1 MFVPALF
8 MSDEEDYLSDKF
20 LVGAAA
26 SSSQPKTYAQ
36 RRQESLRQSRIKNE
50 QNRLKSRR
58 QREQESREEGLR
70 KSLFERAKEDDE
82 GGENKALG
90 IMLKMGFKIGQSLG
104 QNDNSLGQG
113 TSPLGPSANDANDS
127 PEPTERRNISTSSPR
142 VEPLPLNEW
151 TGSFRCTSSHT
162 LIHLGCRQE
171 RHWIRET
178 HKVSRCLRPLGK
190 DVKDGRRRQQRLGE
204 LPRLC
209 SPGVR
214 RKTRRGS
221 PSACTTDLYDPR

>member
-1 MFVPALF
+1 

-20 LVGAAA
+20 LVEAAA
-26 SSSQPKTYAQ
+26 PSSKPKTYAQ
-36 RRQESLRQSRIKNE
+36 RRQESLRQGRIKNE

-104 QNDNSLGQG
+104 QNEGSLAQD
-113 TSPLGPSANDANDS
+113 TSPLGPSGNDANES
-127 PEPTERRNISTSSPR
+127 SEPTERQNISSTSSPR

-151 TGSFRCTSSHT
+151 TGSF
-162 LIHLGCRQE
+162 
-171 RHWIRET
+171 
-178 HKVSRCLRPLGK
+178 
-190 DVKDGRRRQQRLGE
+190 
-204 LPRLC
+204 
-209 SPGVR
+209 
-214 RKTRRGS
+214 
-221 PSACTTDLYDPR
+221 